1 MEYSTN
7 ALTSEAVTMDSYIAE
22 LEADGL
28 ITMDSYMTELH
39 THGVLTV
46 DSYLADLE
54 AELDSE
60 FNEDEGEFDADPPK
74 ERNPRAA
81 NAYEF

>member
-7 ALTSEAVTMDSYIAE
+7 ALTAVTMDSYIAD

-28 ITMDSYMTELH
+28 ITMNSYMTELH
-39 THGVLTV
+39 AHGVLTV
-46 DSYLADLE
+46 DSYLADVE

-60 FNEDEGEFDADPPK
+60 FNEDEGEFDEAPTK
-74 ERNPRAA
+74 ERKP
-81 NAYEF
+81 